1 MKSATRFLLL
11 IMFLGLPLLLM
22 AGRGEETAVHA
33 GASAVR
39 RVNVPFTTA
48 VEPDIPT
55 AERAIL
61 WFGEVGPTT
70 PSYADVRLIYNQE
83 KLHVVFH
90 IIDRYLYYD
99 PTPTAAEMPN
109 WDAATLYLNLNGSS
123 GSTPGSSAY
132 RFIGQLSALQAERD
146 PYDFAFVGNGSGW
159 TETDL
164 DFETAVGTQTT
175 TGLNNQEDDA
185 GWNITFRIPWSSL
198 GLAGPPT
205 EGTVW
210 GLGLTMH
217 DNDGT
222 AHENRHWPEGLSSTA
237 PATWGEMRF
246 GLPGYTPPDGVT
258 GSSSLTIRHGE
269 NGAIVPD
276 GHVGGGTNCAGGIP
290 PFWNTWGNL
299 NYAGAFQINIQN
311 QWNLGDWACF
321 SKYYVT
327 FPLEALPAGQGIVS
341 ATLRMYHFGNSLP
354 EEAQPSLIQVFTV
367 DEEWNENTL
376 VWNNAPLAVE
386 NVARTWVNPLPLGGT
401 GQFITWDLSRAVAEA
416 YASGQPLRLALYSAD
431 SARHSG
437 KYFSASETFVPDRRP
452 TLEITYGSV
461 YGFVV
466 SADQVLQTAVP
477 GSSAHYQLTVS
488 PTGGFDTAVTF
499 QANAVPSA
507 VTVTDLDGTVTPPG
521 SKTITISH
529 NNPGQTAGGLYAVPI
544 TVSGDGVQRTIN
556 LYLLVNGSQTF
567 LPTIQR

>member
-1 MKSATRFLLL
+1 MKSVTRFLLL
-11 IMFLGLPLLLM
+11 ILFLGLPVLLVV
-22 AGRGEETAVHA
+22 ES
-33 GASAVR
+33 GAE
-39 RVNVPFTTA
+39 TA
-48 VEPDIPT
+48 VEPDIP
-55 AERAIL
+55 AADRAIL

-109 WDAATLYLNLNGSS
+109 WDAATLYLSLAGNS

-132 RFIGQLSALQAERD
+132 RFIGQLSTLQAERD

-159 TETDL
+159 TETNL

-185 GWNITFRIPWSSL
+185 GWNITFHIPWSSL
-198 GLAGPPT
+198 GLAGPPAEDT
-205 EGTVW
+205 IW

-222 AHENRHWPEGLSSTA
+222 VHENRHWPEGLSSTA

-246 GLPGYTPPDGVT
+246 GLPGYTPPAGIT

-269 NGAIVPD
+269 NGAVVPD

-327 FPLEALPAGQGIVS
+327 FPLDALPAGQGIVS

-367 DEEWNENTL
+367 DEDWNENTL

-386 NVARTWVNPLPLGGT
+386 NVAREWVNPLPLGGT

-437 KYFSASETFVPDRRP
+437 KYFNSSEVLAPDRRP
-452 TLEITYGSV
+452 TLEITYGSA

-477 GSSAHYQLTVS
+477 GDSAHYQLNIS
-488 PTGGFDTAVTF
+488 PTGGFDTAVAF
-499 QANAVPSA
+499 QANSVPAGVS
-507 VTVTDLDGTVTPPG
+507 VTIPAGAVTPPG

-544 TVSGDGVQRTIN
+544 TVSGDGIQRTIN